1 MNPSGRRIL
10 LVAVAVAIGMP
21 VGSVMGGVTLTD
33 GNSLVEFNFGDE
45 PGEELGMYE
54 WAVDGVSH
62 MYQQWFWYRVGET
75 GGEASL
81 DTLDMIGGPVIKDTS
96 GDGNADAVGVTY
108 GGAGLEVAL
117 MFILV
122 GGPAGSEHSTILET
136 IAATNVGTGT
146 TDLHFFQYA
155 DFDLWYDA
163 EFDSVEIIGDPKNT
177 AIQWEGL
184 TYVAETVATG
194 AGGAPTHYE
203 AGTWDDSP
211 NSIWDRLQD
220 SQPTT
225 LNDLAGPIEDTDAVW
240 AFQWDKV
247 LGPGGS
253 LVISKNKIITPEPA
267 TVALM
272 GLGAAV
278 ALAGRRRPKR

>member
-1 MNPSGRRIL
+1 MNPSGTRIL

-117 MFILV
+117 MFVLV

-194 AGGAPTHYE
+194 AGGAPTHS
-203 AGTWDDSP
+203 TL
-211 NSIWDRLQD
+211 RL
-220 SQPTT
+220 
-225 LNDLAGPIEDTDAVW
+225 
-240 AFQWDKV
+240 
-247 LGPGGS
+247 
-253 LVISKNKIITPEPA
+253 
-267 TVALM
+267 
-272 GLGAAV
+272 
-278 ALAGRRRPKR
+278 